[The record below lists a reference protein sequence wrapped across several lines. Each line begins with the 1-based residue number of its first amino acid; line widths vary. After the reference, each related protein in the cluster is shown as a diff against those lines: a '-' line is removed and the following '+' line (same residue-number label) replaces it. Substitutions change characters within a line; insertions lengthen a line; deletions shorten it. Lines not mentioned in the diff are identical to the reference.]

1 MSDDKKPVVNIPEV
15 ELPIKPLIKEEILED
30 IERRLGVIQSDFKD
44 GLHLVARH
52 PKSVTFFGSARF
64 DENNKY
70 YQQAKD
76 LAFKLAIE
84 SFSVVTGGGPGIME
98 GANRGAYEA
107 GGQSVGFSIELP
119 HEQVTN
125 PYVKDNVDFYYFF
138 SRKVC
143 LTFSAEAFV
152 YFPGGFGTLD
162 EFFEIITLIQ
172 THKISPVP
180 IILIGLDYWQPLDN
194 FIKEILEEKYKTIYQ
209 ENRKIYYIT
218 DNLDEAISLIKETP
232 VRHF

>member
-1 MSDDKKPVVNIPEV
+1 MSDNKKPVVNVPEV
-15 ELPIKPLIKEEILED
+15 ELPITPLTKEQILED
-30 IERRLGVIQSDFKD
+30 IERRLSVIKKEFED
-44 GLHLVARH
+44 GLHLVAKH

-76 LAFKLAIE
+76 LAFKLAE
-84 SFSVVTGGGPGIME
+84 EGFSVVTGGGPGIME
-98 GANRGAYEA
+98 AANRGAYEA

-125 PYVKDNVDFYYFF
+125 SYVKDNADFYYFF

-162 EFFEIITLIQ
+162 EFFEIVTLIQ
-172 THKISPVP
+172 TNKVP
-180 IILIGLDYWQPLDN
+180 AVPLILIGMDYWQPLDN
-194 FIKEILEEKYKTIYQ
+194 FIKKILEEKYKTVYHKDR
-209 ENRKIYYIT
+209 ELYHLT
-218 DNLDEAISLIKETP
+218 DDLDEAVSLIRETP
-232 VRHF
+232 IRHF